1 MSDTSLTPDK
11 IVEALLDSSFSR
23 VTLGTDKLASVTKS
37 ASDYPSTAKVSS
49 SFGICPASIC
59 YSSS

>member
-1 MSDTSLTPDK
+1 MSDTSLTPGQ

-23 VTLGTDKLASVTKS
+23 ATLGTDKLASVTKP
-37 ASDYPSTAKVSS
+37 ASDYPSTAKVSPG
-49 SFGICPASIC
+49 FGICLSCIC